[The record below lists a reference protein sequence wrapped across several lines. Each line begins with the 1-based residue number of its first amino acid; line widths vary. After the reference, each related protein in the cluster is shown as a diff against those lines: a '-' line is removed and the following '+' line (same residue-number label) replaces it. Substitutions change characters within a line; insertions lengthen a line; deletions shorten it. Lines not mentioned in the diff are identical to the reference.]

1 MQTWEAPLHRFSR
14 NSFPQRLSTKNYLE
28 YWITAD
34 ISPATFN
41 DAEFTTK
48 KKKYLVQFAYM
59 EEHSFPEAK
68 VMIWSV
74 VIYS

>member
-1 MQTWEAPLHRFSR
+1 M
-14 NSFPQRLSTKNYLE
+14 E